1 MKIDVTILVGLVAFM
16 TFLITVITLFMRKI
30 SLQIKS
36 FADLLKKDIDAN
48 ADRLERHS
56 EYFKVVFNK
65 LEKTKDTM
73 HKFDLHIASCP
84 KSTKKMTE
92 TIKRF
97 RDEC

>member
-1 MKIDVTILVGLVAFM
+1 MKIDVNILVGLVAFM

-56 EYFKVVFNK
+56 DYFKNVFKK
-65 LEKTKDTM
+65 LEENKDRF
-73 HKFDLHIASCP
+73 HEFDLHIVGCKHNP
-84 KSTKKMTE
+84 
-92 TIKRF
+92 R
-97 RDEC
+97 